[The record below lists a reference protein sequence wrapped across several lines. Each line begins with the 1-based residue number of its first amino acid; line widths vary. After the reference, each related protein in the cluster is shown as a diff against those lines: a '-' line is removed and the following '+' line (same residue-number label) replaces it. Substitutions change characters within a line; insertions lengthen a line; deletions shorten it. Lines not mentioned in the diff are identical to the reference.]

1 MVVIVLHS
9 TEELKICRLIK
20 ELSGFCARGEV
31 IVYKKVPLWIPV
43 DELGEKAG
51 ANLADGEIDGYD
63 KAQLKLLAER
73 ITNVQLLFP
82 KQDDDE
88 VYCPVIISYNS
99 EDNEQKQITTKLT
112 LLRFLQPVE
121 KDFVSEFLSTNTGT
135 ETANLFP
142 MQIKIFRL
150 GNAIKTERNS
160 FELTD
165 FIWRKQNPSLLHYN

>member
-1 MVVIVLHS
+1 MVVIVLHP
-9 TEELKICRLIK
+9 TQELRLCHLIK
-20 ELSGFCARGEV
+20 ELSGFCARGGAV
-31 IVYKKVPLWIPV
+31 VYKTVPLWIPV
-43 DELGEKAG
+43 EELGEKEG

-63 KAQLKLLAER
+63 KAQLKQLAER

-88 VYCPVIISYNS
+88 VYCPVVITYNS
-99 EDNEQKQITTKLT
+99 EENEQKQIMTKLP
-112 LLRFLQPVE
+112 LFRFLQPAE
-121 KDFVSEFLSTNTGT
+121 KDFVSEFLSANTGT

-150 GNAIKTERNS
+150 GNAIKTGRNS

>member
-20 ELSGFCARGEV
+20 ELSGFCARGGAV
-31 IVYKKVPLWIPV
+31 VYKKVPLWIPV
-43 DELGEKAG
+43 EELGEKEG
-51 ANLADGEIDGYD
+51 ANLTDGEIGGYD
-63 KAQLKLLAER
+63 KAHLKQLAER
-73 ITNVQLLFP
+73 ITNVQLLLP

-88 VYCPVIISYNS
+88 VYCPVVITYNS
-99 EDNEQKQITTKLT
+99 EDNEHKQITTKLT
-112 LLRFLQPVE
+112 LLRFLQSAE
-121 KDFVSEFLSTNTGT
+121 KDFVSDFLSTNTST

-150 GNAIKTERNS
+150 GNAVETGRNS

-165 FIWRKQNPSLLHYN
+165 FIWKKRT

>member
-20 ELSGFCARGEV
+20 ELSGFCANGGA

-63 KAQLKLLAER
+63 KAQLKQLAEK

-88 VYCPVIISYNS
+88 VYCPVVITYNS
-99 EDNEQKQITTKLT
+99 ENNEQKQITTKLT
-112 LLRFLQPVE
+112 LLRLLQPAG
-121 KDFVSEFLSTNTGT
+121 KDFVSDFLTTNT
-135 ETANLFP
+135 APQVLFP
-142 MQIKIFRL
+142 MQLKIFRL
-150 GNAIKTERNS
+150 GNAIHLGSHATALS
-160 FELTD
+160 D
-165 FIWRKQNPSLLHYN
+165 SVWRKLH

>member
-20 ELSGFCARGEV
+20 ELSGFCANGGAV
-31 IVYKKVPLWIPV
+31 VYKKVPLWIPV

-63 KAQLKLLAER
+63 KAQLKQLAEK

-82 KQDDDE
+82 KQDNDE
-88 VYCPVIISYNS
+88 VCCPVVITFST
-99 EDNEQKQITTKLT
+99 EDNEQKKITTKLT
-112 LLRFLQPVE
+112 LLRFLKPVE

-150 GNAIKTERNS
+150 GNAAMQGKNAMSISSSVWEKLFHDN
-160 FELTD
+160 
-165 FIWRKQNPSLLHYN
+165 